1 MAMAL
6 TTVAESAWFE
16 IDARY
21 IEEMAERRRLL
32 AEQHEDVFGALPIS
46 DAARAETLRELVANL
61 TTHAPQWFSRDGD
74 ILYNAL
80 TGEDLGPRSP
90 TMRSAGTR
98 RKAGAGG
105 PLHHPARRG

>member
-6 TTVAESAWFE
+6 TTVPERAWFE

-21 IEEMAERRRLL
+21 AEEMAERRRLL
-32 AEQHEDVFGALPIS
+32 AEQHEDVFGALPMS

-74 ILYNAL
+74 ALHNAL
-80 TGEDLGPRSP
+80 TGETWDLAAPA
-90 TMRSAGTR
+90 MRSAGTGR
-98 RKAGAGG
+98 QAGAGG
-105 PLHHPARRG
+105 PLHHPAGR